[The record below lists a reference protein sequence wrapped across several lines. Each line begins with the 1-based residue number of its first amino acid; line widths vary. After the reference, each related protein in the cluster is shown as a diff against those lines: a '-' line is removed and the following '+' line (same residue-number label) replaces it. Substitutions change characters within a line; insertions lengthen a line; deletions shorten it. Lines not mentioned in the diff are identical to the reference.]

1 MPIAGM
7 GLALPD
13 LRATSGTAAVEA
25 MCRLD
30 LRTTCVVLSGR
41 GGDCLAVAEQDER
54 PALYWFFPSD
64 SKEAAF
70 VSSGG
75 YDSFLEWDPCAHRVV

>member
-1 MPIAGM
+1 M

-13 LRATSGTAAVEA
+13 LRATSGTAVVEA
-25 MCRLD
+25 MRRLCGPPASYYQGVVEIV
-30 LRTTCVVLSGR
+30 LRSQRRTNGR
-41 GGDCLAVAEQDER
+41 LYTGFFLAI
-54 PALYWFFPSD
+54 P
-64 SKEAAF
+64 KKAAF